1 MNLNIRITHQVKILC
16 EQMPIRENI
25 VCLLHYGSVKQKEDF
40 NSDSDLDFH
49 LVLKRIDA
57 KALKEIKNIFGFST
71 KIDLSFHAVDEIIYK
86 DNIVFQNGNQGL
98 YFLHV
103 LCSAEILVG
112 QNIYLNLISK
122 LQHEQVKKSILEKMR
137 YYIWFLR
144 RNYVFSNNIKV
155 YKKYFIRIIKDILI
169 LEKIIDYKNIAELN
183 NRQVVN
189 LFLDKYQQ
197 TLSVREI
204 SLISSI
210 INLEN
215 IMQPEIEAY
224 LIFFAKRVNEILWK
238 DL

>member
-122 LQHEQVKKSILEKMR
+122 LQHEQVKKIHFRK
-137 YYIWFLR
+137 
-144 RNYVFSNNIKV
+144 
-155 YKKYFIRIIKDILI
+155 
-169 LEKIIDYKNIAELN
+169 
-183 NRQVVN
+183 
-189 LFLDKYQQ
+189 
-197 TLSVREI
+197 
-204 SLISSI
+204 
-210 INLEN
+210 
-215 IMQPEIEAY
+215 
-224 LIFFAKRVNEILWK
+224 NEILYLVSEEK
-238 DL
+238 LRFF